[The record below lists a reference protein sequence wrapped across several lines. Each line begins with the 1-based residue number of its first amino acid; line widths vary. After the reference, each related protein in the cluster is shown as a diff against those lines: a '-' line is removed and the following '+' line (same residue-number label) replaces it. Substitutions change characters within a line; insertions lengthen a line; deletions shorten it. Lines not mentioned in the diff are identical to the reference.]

1 MQPSHDGK
9 EGYSKGKQRPLST
22 LIYSIAQS
30 LYETSVRKNQP
41 DETDKHIAD
50 ATDAIA
56 RWTARLVY
64 VGGFTVVVGLLTVAV
79 LWKQWQTFE
88 KTDETL
94 RAAQRP
100 WIQVS
105 VEIGPRGLFYNS
117 NGANLDLIFSLRN
130 VGNSPALGAKIIN
143 GPLIDD
149 VKENDAHMEAERLCD
164 KERKKETNLR
174 MVGDPV
180 FQGSPWP
187 IERIYTFS
195 VLSRDLFISPR
206 VSGCI
211 DYVSPYGTRHQSRFF
226 YNVVRPNGSGGM
238 MAISP
243 AGGNMAPKDLLMVP
257 GIEVGDFYAD

>member
-1 MQPSHDGK
+1 LQPSHDGK

-149 VKENDAHMEAERLCD
+149 VRKMTHIWKPSGFATRKE
-164 KERKKETNLR
+164 KKK
-174 MVGDPV
+174 
-180 FQGSPWP
+180 P
-187 IERIYTFS
+187 IF
-195 VLSRDLFISPR
+195 
-206 VSGCI
+206 GW
-211 DYVSPYGTRHQSRFF
+211 
-226 YNVVRPNGSGGM
+226 
-238 MAISP
+238 
-243 AGGNMAPKDLLMVP
+243 
-257 GIEVGDFYAD
+257 